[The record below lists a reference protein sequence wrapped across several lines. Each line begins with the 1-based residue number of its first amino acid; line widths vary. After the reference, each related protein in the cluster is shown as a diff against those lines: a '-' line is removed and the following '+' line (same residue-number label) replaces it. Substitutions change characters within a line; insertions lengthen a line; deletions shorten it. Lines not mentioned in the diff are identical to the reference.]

1 MSKGGARPGAGRKAT
16 GRNPRKKVSIMI
28 SCTPEEK
35 EKIIKLAE
43 EKNVTISKLVLDS
56 LPLDNVKC

>member
-35 EKIIKLAE
+35 NK
-43 EKNVTISKLVLDS
+43 TISQFLIDS
-56 LPLDNVKC
+56 SLLDNAK